1 MVFTE
6 KIIIH
11 LLYRK
16 SYLCF
21 RLQRFLFFLIKRVFF
36 LFGTHTM
43 EALDNRL
50 FIFVSIFGVTLPL
63 LWIFLDNPFNCFFKA
78 CCSFDFILFL
88 LSINF
93 LSFLRKAG
101 LFTLFISFRIF
112 CLFFSSRI
120 FFSFFCFFKQ
130 IELLRAFLAFNNV
143 CLTSSTSSSLKI
155 VKNSSNLLTNVLS
168 I

>member
-78 CCSFDFILFL
+78 CCSFDFCFILFL
-88 LSINF
+88 FLIN
-93 LSFLRKAG
+93 SFSFSRKPG
-101 LFTLFISFRIF
+101 LFCLLFSF
-112 CLFFSSRI
+112 RI